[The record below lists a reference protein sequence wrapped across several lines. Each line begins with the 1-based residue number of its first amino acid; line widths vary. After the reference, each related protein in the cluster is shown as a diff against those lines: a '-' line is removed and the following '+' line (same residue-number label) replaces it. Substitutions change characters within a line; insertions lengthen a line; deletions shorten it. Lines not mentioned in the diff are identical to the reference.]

1 MNQQDSLRWMS
12 IGGVGEIGKNC
23 YALDIEGK
31 MLLIDVGMSFPDAH
45 SFGIDIVIPDF
56 THIVKNQH
64 KLKGIVLTHGHEDH
78 IGALTY
84 LLQDLKTPPPVYG
97 SRFTLALL
105 RRKLQEFAIA
115 NVRLIEFT
123 PGDDFEISGI
133 QVATIRVTHSIPET
147 CSVAVKT
154 AQGWYL
160 HSGDFKFDPTPVDGK
175 LTDFAKLERIGRE
188 GVCALSIDVT
198 NIEQPGHS
206 ASETSIFENLDN
218 YVAEHD
224 GRILITTFASNI
236 HRLQQA
242 IDVAVRQKRKVLV
255 VGRTMVDNV
264 AVCQDMGYLKVPP
277 NTLLNPNELERMKPN
292 NVMVLLTGSQGEAM
306 AAMARIA
313 NQEHRFIHVMENDL
327 FIFSARPIPGNE
339 IAIFSVID
347 DLFRQGAEV
356 IYGTTTGVHVSGHG
370 YQDEIRRYVDLADA
384 TYLLPTHGYF
394 RHQMRFKKLAMHWG
408 YDEEN
413 IIISE
418 LGKIYK
424 IQPGQWELEGSF
436 KAGEVYIAG
445 EGADVSRRVLNER
458 LALAQAG
465 MLLFNVVLSADGSE
479 VISKPELMGRGFL
492 QPSQAPD
499 LFERIE
505 EAIVNS
511 VHRNKMRAPE
521 YRLQLTNNI
530 QNVIQKIIFQQTRIN
545 PVVIGMVAYADTVEV
560 NVGR

>member
-1 MNQQDSLRWMS
+1 MNQTDSLRWMS

-23 YALDIEGK
+23 YALDIQGK
-31 MLLIDVGMSFPDAH
+31 LLLIDVGMSFPDAH

-64 KLKGIVLTHGHEDH
+64 RLKGILLTHGHEDH

-84 LLQDLKTPPPVYG
+84 LLQDLKSPPPIYG

-105 RRKLQEFAIA
+105 RRKLSEFAID
-115 NVRLIEFT
+115 NVKLIEFT
-123 PGDDFEISGI
+123 PGDDFEVSGI
-133 QVATIRVTHSIPET
+133 QVATIRVTHSIPDS
-147 CSVAVKT
+147 CSIAVKT
-154 AQGWYL
+154 PQGWYL
-160 HSGDFKFDPTPVDGK
+160 HSGDFKFDPSPVDGK

-188 GVCALSIDVT
+188 GVMALSIDVT

-206 ASETSIFENLDN
+206 KSETSIFENLDN
-218 YVAEHD
+218 YVAMHD
-224 GRILITTFASNI
+224 GRVLITTFASNI

-242 IDVAVRQKRKVLV
+242 IDVAVRQGRKVLV

-264 AVCQDMGYLKVPP
+264 QTCQDMGYMKVPP
-277 NTLLNPNELERMKPN
+277 NTLINPNDIDSVKPN
-292 NVMVLLTGSQGEAM
+292 KLMVLLTGSQGEAM

-356 IYGTTTGVHVSGHG
+356 IYGTSTGVHVSGHG
-370 YQDEIRRYVDLADA
+370 YQDEIQRYVQMADA
-384 TYLLPTHGYF
+384 DYLLPTHGYF

-418 LGKIYK
+418 LGKIYA
-424 IQPGQWELEGSF
+424 IHPGQWELDGTF

-445 EGADVSRRVLNER
+445 EGADVSRRILNER
-458 LALAQAG
+458 LALAEDG
-465 MLLFNVVLSADGSE
+465 LLLFNVVLSADGSE
-479 VISKPELMGRGFL
+479 VISGPELMGRGFL

-505 EAIVNS
+505 EGIVNS
-511 VHRNKMRAPE
+511 IHRNKMRSPE
-521 YRLQLTNNI
+521 YRLQLTNNV

-545 PVVIGMVAYADTVEV
+545 PVVIGMVAYAENAEAKVR
-560 NVGR
+560 G

>member
-1 MNQQDSLRWMS
+1 MAQKDSLRWMS

-23 YALDIEGK
+23 YGLEIHGK

-45 SFGIDIVIPDF
+45 SFGIDVVIPDF

-64 KLKGIVLTHGHEDH
+64 KLKGIILTHGHEDH
-78 IGALTY
+78 IGSLTY
-84 LLQDLKTPPPVYG
+84 LLQDLKKPPPIYA

-105 RRKLQEFAIA
+105 RRKLAEHSIG
-115 NVRLIEFT
+115 NVELHEFT
-123 PGDDFEISGI
+123 PGDDFVVSGI
-133 QVATIRVTHSIPET
+133 QIATIRVTHSIPET

-154 AQGWYL
+154 PDGWYL
-160 HSGDFKFDPTPVDGK
+160 HSGDFKFDPSPVDGK

-188 GVCALSIDVT
+188 GVTALSIDVT

-206 ASETSIFENLDN
+206 GSETSIFENLDA
-218 YVAEHD
+218 YVAGHD
-224 GRILITTFASNI
+224 GRVLVTTFASNI
-236 HRLQQA
+236 HRLQQC
-242 IDVAVRQKRKVLV
+242 IDVAVRQKRRVLV

-264 AVCQDMGYLKVPP
+264 AVCQDLGYLKVPP
-277 NTLLNPNELERMKPN
+277 NTLIHPSELEKLNSNRM
-292 NVMVLLTGSQGEAM
+292 MVLLTGSQGETM

-313 NQEHRFIHVMENDL
+313 NSEHRFIHVLENDL

-339 IAIFSVID
+339 IAIFAVID

-356 IYGTTTGVHVSGHG
+356 IYGTGTGVHVSGHG
-370 YQDEIRRYVDLADA
+370 YQDEIRRYVDMANPD
-384 TYLLPTHGYF
+384 YLLPTHGYF

-418 LGKIYK
+418 IGKIYA
-424 IQPGQWELEGSF
+424 IHPGQWELESTF

-445 EGADVSRRVLNER
+445 EGADVSRRILNER
-458 LALAQAG
+458 LALAEDG
-465 MLLFNVVLSADGSE
+465 LLMFSVVLSSDGSE
-479 VISKPELMGRGFL
+479 IISKPEMMGRGFI
-492 QPSQAPD
+492 QPTSAPD

-511 VHRNKMRAPE
+511 IRRNKMRTPE
-521 YRLQLTNNI
+521 YRLQLTNNV
-530 QNVIQKIIFQQTRIN
+530 QNVIQKIIFQHTRIN
-545 PVVIGMVAYADTVEV
+545 PVVIGMVAYAETAEAK
-560 NVGR
+560 VGS